1 MRLLLFSDLH
11 NNASAANDIVRDSD
25 RVDVVIGA
33 GDFCNMHRGLDAAIA
48 ILSRIDRP
56 TILVPGN
63 AETTDELLGACANW
77 PNAHILH
84 GTAVTIEGIPFFGI
98 GGGIPVT
105 PFGSWSYDFS
115 EDAAE
120 QLLKPCPPGCVFVSH
135 SPPKDVVDASSTR
148 KGLGSCGD
156 SRGDPSF
163 SSAPCRVWPHSRQR
177 RTRRDARQHRRRER
191 RAEVSEDLRA
201 GSVARWKLGRA
212 LGGKTL
218 ARSASEDDV
227 TLDARRSKPQLAE
240 NDAQPVRTR
249 VTHGCRPSCATD
261 SRCRRSRAVYTANA
275 ARHPSRRGR

>member
-56 TILVPGN
+56 TILVAGN
-63 AETTDELLGACANW
+63 AETTEELQSACSNW
-77 PNAHILH
+77 PNAHVLH
-84 GTAVTIEGIPFFGI
+84 GTEVTIEGIPFFGI

-135 SPPKDVVDASSTR
+135 SPPKDLVDASSTR
-148 KGLGSCGD
+148 KGLGSV
-156 SRGDPSF
+156 
-163 SSAPCRVWPHSRQR
+163 AI
-177 RTRRDARQHRRRER
+177 RE
-191 RAEVSEDLRA
+191 AIL
-201 GSVARWKLGRA
+201 
-212 LGGKTL
+212 
-218 ARSASEDDV
+218 
-227 TLDARRSKPQLAE
+227 
-240 NDAQPVRTR
+240 
-249 VTHGCRPSCATD
+249 
-261 SRCRRSRAVYTANA
+261 RSRSPLAVCGHIHDSGGLDEVLGNTVVVNA
-275 ARHPSRRGR
+275 GPKYPRICVLDQSSDGSWDVRWEAR